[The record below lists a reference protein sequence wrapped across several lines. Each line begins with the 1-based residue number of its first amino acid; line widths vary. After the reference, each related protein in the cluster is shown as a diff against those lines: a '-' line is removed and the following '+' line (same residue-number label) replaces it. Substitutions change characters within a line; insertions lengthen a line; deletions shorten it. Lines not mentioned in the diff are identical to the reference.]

1 MPTKH
6 SLSPR
11 RLLHPL
17 RCVSFLLAAC
27 LWVGSAAAKVTVQAS
42 KDCPTTPC
50 TVVEA
55 QFTTVVAQTITWN
68 ATYTGGPTDG
78 HSFYLSTVGS
88 NMADIPLTT
97 SGQGSGSQF
106 LQPGTYY
113 ISIKTLFC
121 NGFTYSSLE

>member
-1 MPTKH
+1 MPTKD
-6 SLSPR
+6 SLSPK

-17 RCVSFLLAAC
+17 RCVLFLLAAC

-42 KDCPTTPC
+42 KDCSTTPC

-78 HSFYLSTVGS
+78 HSFYFLTVGP

-97 SGQGSGSQF
+97 SAKAVAVS
-106 LQPGTYY
+106 
-113 ISIKTLFC
+113 FC
-121 NGFTYSSLE
+121 NQALITSASQHF